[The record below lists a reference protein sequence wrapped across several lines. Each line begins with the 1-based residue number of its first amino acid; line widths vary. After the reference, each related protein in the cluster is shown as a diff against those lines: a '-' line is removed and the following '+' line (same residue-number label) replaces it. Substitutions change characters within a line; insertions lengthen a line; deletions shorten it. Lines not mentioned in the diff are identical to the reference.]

1 MISKE
6 LWGIIIGGLLPA
18 VLWALSSVFAKYGNL
33 AGIGNALYVITLGI
47 AVFISGL
54 ILYLFVPDRTV
65 SYRGI
70 VYTAIAGACWAFGT
84 ALFALALTK
93 YGIPLSKLV
102 PLNNTST
109 LFAIIIGLWA
119 FSEWQ
124 QVNSIRLI
132 FGASLI
138 LFGSIIVSKS

>member
-6 LWGIIIGGLLPA
+6 LLGILIGGLLPA
-18 VLWALSSVFAKYGNL
+18 VLWALSGVFAKSGNL
-33 AGIGNALYVITLGI
+33 AGIGNAIYVMTLGI
-47 AVFISGL
+47 AVFCSGL
-54 ILYLFVPDRTV
+54 VIYFFVPDRTI
-65 SYRGI
+65 SPRG
-70 VYTAIAGACWAFGT
+70 VFYTALAGIFWALGT

-109 LFAIIIGLWA
+109 LFAIIIGLWVFA
-119 FSEWQ
+119 EWQ

-132 FGASLI
+132 SGAVLI
-138 LFGSIIVSKS
+138 IAGSIVVARS